1 MWRPSGLPPSVCNL
15 ACRHFQRVMHRDLK
29 PSNVLVAAGGVAKIG
44 DFGVSCIL
52 RGDDDTLTD
61 VAGTPAFMA
70 P

>member
-1 MWRPSGLPPSVCNL
+1 MSIVTCCVVCVRSWR
-15 ACRHFQRVMHRDLK
+15 CRHFQRVMHRDLK